1 MSLRFDENTRTLS
14 LSVGDLCDEIAGGGS
29 LNATPFQATRLD
41 MGRGVHALH
50 QSESRL
56 QQSGY
61 VTEYPIR
68 FVATVRGY
76 TIIIQGRLDGLY
88 QEDGAWTVEEV
99 KSVLN
104 WQNPFTL
111 STVPRHYVLQLQIY
125 LFLCL
130 QNPDV
135 RQVIGQLVLISC
147 DFSRKQVLEVT
158 PEPDK
163 TWELMRTALERF
175 LDRHE
180 QEQVNRE
187 RKRSWAARLAFPFPS
202 IRQYQ
207 DQMIV
212 AIQKALETQGRLL
225 VSAPTGIGKTVAA
238 LYATLRYAL
247 QEGLT
252 VFFLTS
258 KTTQQ
263 RTVAD
268 TLRLWL
274 GEPSPG
280 EASSAWTPPFRS
292 LILQSKEKSCA
303 NDVVFCHE
311 SRCLFA
317 RDFYTKLEGADL
329 STLFHRVGLIT
340 PEIVYEEAVGQK
352 LCPFELALELLS
364 QVDLVVCDYNYVY
377 DPRVALKRVFEE
389 DYSRVILVVDEA
401 HNLYSRGRGYY
412 SAELR
417 LRKIE
422 RLRRGA
428 VGLLS
433 TKSGQEPLPLMG
445 EDRDSFTNLEGVS
458 SSFLDR
464 LASFLARLEDYFAE
478 LETSQPEEG
487 EGRRLVAFDRE
498 FFESLTEDLEDL
510 LRSYMLHQRRPEIP
524 LADEAGLL
532 DFLYE
537 VSNFCSILR
546 LEGGEFVHVFDRN
559 PSDALLQI
567 ICLDPSRQLGKR
579 NQGFHSVIGM
589 SATLTPLVF
598 YRDVLGFERD
608 TELLNLPSPFPPENR
623 KVLILPEVS
632 TSYRDRSRN
641 ASRIARIIE
650 EVIALRRG
658 NYLAFFPSFEFQT
671 NVALHLS
678 PHNYCLLLQEPSMPD
693 HARNSLLEK
702 LSHQSVTNLLLAVQ
716 GGIFAEGVDYP
727 GELAVGA
734 FIVGPALP
742 RVSFE
747 QELMRQYYEEMCSK
761 GFDYAY
767 LFPGM
772 NRVIQSAGRVIRS
785 EEDRGIILL
794 LDKRFTYENYA
805 ELLPREWYIDSPS
818 ELVRKQYLEEL
829 KYFWQEI
836 SG

>member
-1 MSLRFDENTRTLS
+1 MSLRLDENSRTLS

-41 MGRGVHALH
+41 MGREVHVLH

-56 QQSGY
+56 QQPGY

-68 FVATVRGY
+68 FVTAVRGY

-88 QEDGAWTVEEV
+88 QEDGAWTIEEV
-99 KSVLN
+99 KSVLD

-111 STVPRHYVLQLQIY
+111 STVPFHYILQLQMY

-130 QNPDV
+130 QNPDA
-135 RQVIGQLVLISC
+135 RHVIGRLVLISC
-147 DFSRKQVLEVT
+147 DLSRKHILEVAA
-158 PEPDK
+158 EPDK
-163 TWELMRTALERF
+163 TWELMRAALERF

-180 QEQVNRE
+180 QEQVDHA
-187 RKRSWAARLAFPFPS
+187 RKRTWATRLTFPFPA

-274 GEPSPG
+274 GEPSAG

-311 SRCLFA
+311 SRCLYA
-317 RDFYTKLEGADL
+317 RDFYTKLEEADL
-329 STLFHRVGLIT
+329 SALFHRVGLIT
-340 PEIVYEEAVGQK
+340 PEIVYEKAVGQEV
-352 LCPFELALELLS
+352 CPFELALELLS

-377 DPRVALKRVFEE
+377 DPRVALKRVFED
-389 DYSRVILVVDEA
+389 DYSRIILVIDEA

-417 LRKIE
+417 LSRIE
-422 RLRRGA
+422 CLKRGTVRL
-428 VGLLS
+428 LENQ
-433 TKSGQEPLPLMG
+433 SGREPFPLA
-445 EDRDSFTNLEGVS
+445 EEHQDSFANLESVS

-464 LASFLARLEDYFAE
+464 LASFLARLEEYFAE
-478 LETSQPEEG
+478 LEISHPAEG
-487 EGRRLVAFDRE
+487 KGQRLVEFDRE
-498 FFESLTEDLEDL
+498 FFESLTEDLEEL
-510 LRSYMLHQRRPEIP
+510 LRCYMMHQRRPEIP
-524 LADEAGLL
+524 LSDEAGLL

-537 VSNFCSILR
+537 VSNFCSILK
-546 LEGGEFVHVFDRN
+546 LEGGEFAHVLDRN
-559 PSDALLQI
+559 AGDALLQI

-579 NQGFHSVIGM
+579 NQGFHCVIGM
-589 SATLTPLVF
+589 SATLTPLLF

-608 TELLNLPSPFPPENR
+608 TELLRLPSPFPAANR

-671 NVALHLS
+671 EVALHLS
-678 PHNYCLLLQEPSMPD
+678 PRNYRLLLQERSMPD

-702 LSHQSVTNLLLAVQ
+702 LLHQRETNLLLAVQ

-747 QELMRQYYEEMCSK
+747 QELMRQYYEEMRSK

-805 ELLPREWYIDSPS
+805 GLLPREWYIDSPS

-829 KYFWQEI
+829 KCFWLE
-836 SG
+836 SSA